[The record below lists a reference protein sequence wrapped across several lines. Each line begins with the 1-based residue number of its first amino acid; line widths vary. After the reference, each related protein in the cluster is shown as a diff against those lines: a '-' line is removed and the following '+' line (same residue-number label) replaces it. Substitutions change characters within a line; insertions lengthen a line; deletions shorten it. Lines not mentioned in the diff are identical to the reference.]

1 MALEKIMCCIVNHIA
16 QQDDPIE
23 LADEIE
29 SLVDTWGGDVIETFS
44 QRTDRIEAAHY
55 FGKGKCDEIAA
66 YLEEHKEIKMVIVNV
81 SLSPIQQR
89 NLEKLF
95 GRSVID
101 RQQVIL
107 EIFDRHART
116 NEAKLQ
122 VQLAELEFMRSRL
135 RHQWTHI
142 FKQQGGSG
150 FRGPGEKQIE
160 MDRQA
165 IRKKISFLK
174 DKLKKLETVRTTQ
187 RKNRHD
193 DYSVSIVGYT
203 NAGKSSLL
211 KLLSKKDLYIED
223 KLFATLDTT
232 TRTVFIDDGTNGR
245 NLLISDTVGFISN
258 LPHQLVASFKSTLD
272 ELRYADLIVE
282 VIDVGSKGLAHKM
295 GVVDDVLKE
304 LKVDEKP
311 RIFVFNKID
320 LLSEEDLTSMRIAF
334 RDLNA
339 VFVSVKGAQNITDLK
354 IALLRQYDQWYDSS
368 RNRV

>member
-1 MALEKIMCCIVNHIA
+1 MPVERIQCCIINHIE
-16 QQDDPIE
+16 QHDDPVE
-23 LADEIE
+23 LTDEIE
-29 SLVDTWGGDVIETFS
+29 SLVDTWGGDVREVFS
-44 QRTDRIEAAHY
+44 QRTDKIDAAQY
-55 FGKGKCDEIAA
+55 FGRGKCDEIAA
-66 YLEEHKEIKMVIVNV
+66 FLDEHKDITMVIANV
-81 SLSPIQQR
+81 GLSPIQQR

-95 GRSVID
+95 GRTVID

-107 EIFDRHART
+107 EIFDTHART

-165 IRKKISFLK
+165 IRKKISFVK

-187 RKNRHD
+187 RKNRKD
-193 DYSVSIVGYT
+193 DFSVSIVGYT

-211 KLLSKKDLYIED
+211 KLLSKKELYVED

-232 TRTVFIDDGTNGR
+232 TRTVFIDDGTNGK
-245 NLLISDTVGFISN
+245 NVLISDTVGFIRN

-272 ELRYADLIVE
+272 ELRYADMIVE
-282 VIDVGSKGLAHKM
+282 VIDAAGKGLAHKM
-295 GVVDDVLKE
+295 DVVDEVLKE
-304 LKVDEKP
+304 LKVDDKP
-311 RIFVFNKID
+311 RVFVFNKID
-320 LLSEEDLTSMRIAF
+320 RLSDEELASLRIAY
-334 RDLNA
+334 RHLNA
-339 VFVSVKGAQNITDLK
+339 VFVSVKDAKNILDLK
-354 IALLRQYDQWYDSS
+354 IALLRQYDSWYDTTRTSL
-368 RNRV
+368 